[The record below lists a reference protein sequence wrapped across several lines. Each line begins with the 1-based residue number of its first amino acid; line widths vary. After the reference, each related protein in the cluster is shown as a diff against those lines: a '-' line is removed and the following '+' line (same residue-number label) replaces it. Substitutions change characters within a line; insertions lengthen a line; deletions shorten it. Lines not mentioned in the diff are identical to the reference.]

1 MLKLSQILPPPTPK
15 KIKPLPSTR
24 GKDTPKTR
32 QKTRETQ
39 TRQRSRGTQP
49 PTRQTV
55 PGTAVRLLSFLVFCI
70 FISNNTWLYKWFNF
84 ITWLLG
90 VPFSKLYLIL
100 PHLASVIVAITVNIF
115 CFANGQN
122 FLHFLSQ
129 TGS

>member
-1 MLKLSQILPPPTPK
+1 MIDVIFNCRSEIWAHSQMLKLSQILPPPK

-55 PGTAVRLLSFLVFCI
+55 PGTAVRLFSI
-70 FISNNTWLYKWFNF
+70 LY
-84 ITWLLG
+84 I
-90 VPFSKLYLIL
+90 Y
-100 PHLASVIVAITVNIF
+100 
-115 CFANGQN
+115 Q
-122 FLHFLSQ
+122 
-129 TGS
+129 